1 MFHQIPTTHFN
12 KTLIFSF
19 SLISSYDCHPP
30 HLHFFFFSI
39 SFFFSHLWSFLT
51 TDDTIAGQQSFP
63 MPTIPLSSTTLYSL
77 LLSFFFPTHHHP
89 PHLSLWPPLFHLYLT
104 STTATMDTL
113 SFHHPSSNG
122 FNNMDNPHSLIFMSY
137 I

>member
-1 MFHQIPTTHFN
+1 MTVILLTYIF
-12 KTLIFSF
+12 FSF
-19 SLISSYDCHPP
+19 LPCFFFFSKFSYFFI
-30 HLHFFFFSI
+30 FFFFSI

-77 LLSFFFPTHHHP
+77 LLSFFFPAHHHP

-104 STTATMDTL
+104 STTVTMDTL